1 MRRASLAIA
10 LLVFCMLFVGM
21 CIAASDLDNYLGG
34 QLETLFGRVNDEDVR
49 VNAPIL
55 GFVGEWIAIFIIY
68 KWIPDWRHNLET
80 YLPRSNMSPLG
91 YLTHAFR
98 GFVYSITYMALL
110 FSAGSLVYE
119 FDNAYDILASTTATV
134 AYFFALLYDIRG
146 LLWHGAAEFHAAG
159 RIDVRKFDWMLP
171 DSIHQEMLNSPA
183 LKLELAKDLRARAA
197 QQRIFSFY
205 SMLGIL
211 LLVFVAVA
219 VIIFAGYIANLD
231 ITGTNINQIRST
243 VDSETVKLERF
254 RESALDLDNKIIS
267 RRSEL
272 HDKDELPA
280 EEEEIEKLDL
290 GFERKDSIFKTLR
303 SKQKRISGRIAS
315 QEKTVEKLED
325 SFRDALKR
333 SISGVTPAA
342 TGQEGLNLLIASG
355 ITRFGI
361 LFVMMF
367 ILQVLINLYRYTMR
381 LSAHY
386 LAQADALLLASN
398 SDETLLKILPALMP
412 TQVDFGRR
420 PTTSVEELSRILDTI
435 KRAKDL

>member
-183 LKLELAKDLRARAA
+183 LKPRARQGPESESGAA
-197 QQRIFSFY
+197 ANFLVLFNAGDSSI
-205 SMLGIL
+205 GIRRSGSDY
-211 LLVFVAVA
+211 FCG
-219 VIIFAGYIANLD
+219 IYCKSRHYRHEHQS
-231 ITGTNINQIRST
+231 NQIYG
-243 VDSETVKLERF
+243 RF
-254 RESALDLDNKIIS
+254 RN
-267 RRSEL
+267 
-272 HDKDELPA
+272 
-280 EEEEIEKLDL
+280 
-290 GFERKDSIFKTLR
+290 
-303 SKQKRISGRIAS
+303 
-315 QEKTVEKLED
+315 
-325 SFRDALKR
+325 
-333 SISGVTPAA
+333 
-342 TGQEGLNLLIASG
+342 GQ
-355 ITRFGI
+355 T
-361 LFVMMF
+361 
-367 ILQVLINLYRYTMR
+367 
-381 LSAHY
+381 
-386 LAQADALLLASN
+386 
-398 SDETLLKILPALMP
+398 
-412 TQVDFGRR
+412 
-420 PTTSVEELSRILDTI
+420 
-435 KRAKDL
+435 

>member
-1 MRRASLAIA
+1 M
-10 LLVFCMLFVGM
+10 
-21 CIAASDLDNYLGG
+21 
-34 QLETLFGRVNDEDVR
+34 
-49 VNAPIL
+49 
-55 GFVGEWIAIFIIY
+55 
-68 KWIPDWRHNLET
+68 
-80 YLPRSNMSPLG
+80 
-91 YLTHAFR
+91 
-98 GFVYSITYMALL
+98 
-110 FSAGSLVYE
+110 
-119 FDNAYDILASTTATV
+119 
-134 AYFFALLYDIRG
+134 
-146 LLWHGAAEFHAAG
+146 
-159 RIDVRKFDWMLP
+159 
-171 DSIHQEMLNSPA
+171 
-183 LKLELAKDLRARAA
+183 
-197 QQRIFSFY
+197 
-205 SMLGIL
+205 
-211 LLVFVAVA
+211 
-219 VIIFAGYIANLD
+219 
-231 ITGTNINQIRST
+231 
-243 VDSETVKLERF
+243 
-254 RESALDLDNKIIS
+254 DNKIIS

-367 ILQVLINLYRYTMR
+367 ILQVLIKLYRYTMR

-398 SDETLLKILPALMP
+398 SNETLLKILPALMP

>member
-21 CIAASDLDNYLGG
+21 CIAATDLDNYLGG

-68 KWIPDWRHNLET
+68 KWLPDWRHNLET
-80 YLPRSNMSPLG
+80 YLPRSNMSPRG

-110 FSAGSLVYE
+110 FFVGSLVYE
-119 FDNAYDILASTTATV
+119 FDNAYDILASTTATA

-146 LLWHGAAEFHAAG
+146 LLWQGAAEFHAAG

-211 LLVFVAVA
+211 LLVIVAVV
-219 VIIFAGYIANLD
+219 VIIFAGYIASLGISD
-231 ITGTNINQIRST
+231 TNINQVRHT
-243 VDSETVKLERF
+243 VDSETIKLERF
-254 RESALDLDNKIIS
+254 QESALDLDRRIIA
-267 RRSEL
+267 RRIEL
-272 HDKDELPA
+272 HKKGGFPP
-280 EEEEIEKLDL
+280 EERGSEELDL
-290 GFERKDSIFKTLR
+290 DFERTDPDFRTLR
-303 SKQKRISGRIAS
+303 SEQRKISGRIES
-315 QEKTVEKLED
+315 QQETVKKLEKT
-325 SFRDALKR
+325 FRDALDK
-333 SISGVTPAA
+333 SMLGTTPDS

-381 LSAHY
+381 LSAYY
-386 LAQADALLLASN
+386 LAQADALLLAAN
-398 SDETLLKILPALMP
+398 NDETLLKILPALMP

-420 PTTSVEELSRILDTI
+420 PTTSVEELSRILDTV